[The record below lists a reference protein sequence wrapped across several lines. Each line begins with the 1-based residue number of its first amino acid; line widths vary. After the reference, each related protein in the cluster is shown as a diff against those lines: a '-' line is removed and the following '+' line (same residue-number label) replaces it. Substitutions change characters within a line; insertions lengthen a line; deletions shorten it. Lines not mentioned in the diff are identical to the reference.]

1 MIKLPFSNNL
11 IKYHGIR
18 TGGPTFKSHLHSTFY
33 LKFKKQ
39 KKKKKKKKRSVGPHL
54 LRAGLSLQ
62 VRDSVIIMVK

>member
-1 MIKLPFSNNL
+1 MIKLPFSNL

-18 TGGPTFKSHLHSTFY
+18 TGGPMFKSHLHSTFY

-39 KKKKKKKKRSVGPHL
+39 KKKKKKKKKSSVGPHL